1 MILCS
6 LNDSDRLNSLHP
18 YFKQVFDYV
27 KDNDLS
33 TVEPGRIT
41 LIPEKLF
48 INVSDAKLIA
58 LEDQKLEVHRK
69 YIDIHL
75 PLSAPETIGW
85 APISALGESE
95 NPFNETDDFALYPER
110 ATTYFNVLPGQALI
124 VYPEDA
130 HAPII
135 GNGTLRKLIVK
146 VILEP

>member
-27 KDNDLS
+27 KENDLS
-33 TVEPGRIT
+33 AVEPGRIT

-85 APISALGESE
+85 APIGALGESE

-110 ATTYFNVLPGQALI
+110 ATTYFNVLPGQAII